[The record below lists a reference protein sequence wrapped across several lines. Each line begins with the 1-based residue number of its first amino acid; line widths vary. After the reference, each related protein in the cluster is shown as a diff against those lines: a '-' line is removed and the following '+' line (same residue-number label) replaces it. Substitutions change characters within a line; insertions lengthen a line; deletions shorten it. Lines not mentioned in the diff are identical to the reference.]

1 VYLDELRGIVYK
13 GKEKWSALKASSDD
27 EDLLGPFLDSD
38 DTNNASAAPKTEPE
52 IFAQIFEGPPPA
64 SSTPIAPVGA
74 VANIFHGPPPA
85 SSTLVAN
92 VGQVQVGGPTTVLK
106 AIQPT
111 RAQPAAQGQW
121 DYDAIAQASRQAE
134 FQRNAA
140 IALARV
146 RAQDKKAAD
155 EQARLEWLRVQERR
169 EAQRQR
175 DIMDATANRRMLLE
189 QKQSLPVERTQ
200 SEETVEDRRAA
211 EAEEWAAA
219 GWAAAEQ
226 RLAAEEEAWKQRL
239 AAEEEARK
247 QRLAA
252 EEEARKQRLAAEEES
267 RKQRLCVME
276 EEARKQRLAA
286 EEDARNRRMEAEE
299 RSKFI
304 LEKAAQMQNSR
315 RQSQGGTSMRAA
327 AETAASTALASD
339 NDDRVRASQE
349 SSVAARVTAIR
360 STIQDL
366 EQDSGDGQSRKYRF
380 KPSGHRLDPQQQL

>member
-1 VYLDELRGIVYK
+1 MDELRGIVFK
-13 GKEKWSALKASSDD
+13 GKEKWGDAKASEDD
-27 EDLLGPFLDSD
+27 DLLGPYMEPNDA
-38 DTNNASAAPKTEPE
+38 NNATLAPKAEPE

-92 VGQVQVGGPTTVLK
+92 VGEVQVGGPTTVLK
-106 AIQPT
+106 AVQPV
-111 RAQPAAQGQW
+111 RAQPAAQVQW
-121 DYDAIAQASRQAE
+121 DYDAVAQASRQAE

-146 RAQDKKAAD
+146 RAEDKKAAD

-175 DIMDATANRRMLLE
+175 DIMNATANRQMLLE
-189 QKQSLPVERTQ
+189 QKESLPIERTQ
-200 SEETVEDRRAA
+200 SEEADEKKRNA

-226 RLAAEEEAWKQRL
+226 RLAAEEDARKQRQAVEEEVARNKRLAEQEEARKQQL

-247 QRLAA
+247 
-252 EEEARKQRLAAEEES
+252 
-267 RKQRLCVME
+267 
-276 EEARKQRLAA
+276 
-286 EEDARNRRMEAEE
+286 RRIEAEE
-299 RSKFI
+299 RNKFI
-304 LEKAAQMQNSR
+304 LEKAAQMQSSR
-315 RQSQGGTSMRAA
+315 RQSQGATSMRAA
-327 AETAASTALASD
+327 AETVASAALASD
-339 NDDRVRASQE
+339 TNYRARESQE

-360 STIQDL
+360 SSIQDL
-366 EQDSGDGQSRKYRF
+366 EKDNGDRKSGKYRF